1 LHRLLAHLEL
11 LASDVRSARLQ
22 PQFRPNML
30 ATPPVRGSVRHSK
43 FHERLSRQLSPQMTT
58 SLGLLL
64 DPSTVE
70 RHNMANGFGSG
81 LPVSSQVAP
90 SSRESSPS
98 GARAS
103 RRHSAEFYFD
113 DGNVVFLVRTIRTR
127 ETNAGS
133 RYS

>member
-1 LHRLLAHLEL
+1 
-11 LASDVRSARLQ
+11 
-22 PQFRPNML
+22 
-30 ATPPVRGSVRHSK
+30 
-43 FHERLSRQLSPQMTT
+43 
-58 SLGLLL
+58 
-64 DPSTVE
+64 
-70 RHNMANGFGSG
+70 MANGFGSG